1 LRAAGES
8 FARTPDTYRKG
19 DSLGVRSGVE
29 GFVVSVIR
37 AENPDLH
44 DFDVLVVV
52 EERLSV
58 GRDIEPT
65 IGDAPSRLE

>member
-1 LRAAGES
+1 
-8 FARTPDTYRKG
+8 
-19 DSLGVRSGVE
+19 LGVRSGVE